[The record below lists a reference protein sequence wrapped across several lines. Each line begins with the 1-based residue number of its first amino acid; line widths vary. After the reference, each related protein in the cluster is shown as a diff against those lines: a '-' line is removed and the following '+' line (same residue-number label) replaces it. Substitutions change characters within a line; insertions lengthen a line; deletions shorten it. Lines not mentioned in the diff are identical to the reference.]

1 MKQGSIS
8 AGQIINIP
16 PGCQLII
23 LHPNSQRPIELA
35 KSTTAT
41 TSTGVQ
47 STPVCSMHVM
57 AAVALSELAS
67 GVSQPVEKREFS
79 TQTETST
86 PDFWL
91 NLVQEGVP
99 IVETNRVI
107 KRLYSTH

>member
-1 MKQGSIS
+1 
-8 AGQIINIP
+8 
-16 PGCQLII
+16 
-23 LHPNSQRPIELA
+23 
-35 KSTTAT
+35 
-41 TSTGVQ
+41 
-47 STPVCSMHVM
+47 
-57 AAVALSELAS
+57 
-67 GVSQPVEKREFS
+67 VEKREFS